1 MFGLFD
7 NNIGLHKNR
16 IIMRPAI
23 EHIEIITNGSLFELA
38 FSALHHMLHRSLF
51 ALGRAAY
58 SVVESQV
65 QHFSNAVFSL
75 PVYKSTEFTLFS
87 LQRFFFFDLLN
98 LISPTPQLE

>member
-23 EHIEIITNGSLFELA
+23 EHIEIITNGSLFDLA

-58 SVVESQV
+58 SVLESQV
-65 QHFSNAVFSL
+65 QHFSNASFSS
-75 PVYKSTEFTLFS
+75 PSYKYTEFTLFS
-87 LQRFFFFDLLN
+87 LQNSFLFD
-98 LISPTPQLE
+98 